1 MNRTIRKMEGNVSR
15 LEIRIPFFSRVIL
28 SRSSRD
34 FEIERRWNVL
44 LDEFK
49 RVIVQH
55 GSSSKARALS
65 KLSRRKEKDEGE
77 KKRKETKR

>member
-49 RVIVQH
+49 RVTVRH
-55 GSSSKARALS
+55 GSLS

-77 KKRKETKR
+77 KKRKVTK